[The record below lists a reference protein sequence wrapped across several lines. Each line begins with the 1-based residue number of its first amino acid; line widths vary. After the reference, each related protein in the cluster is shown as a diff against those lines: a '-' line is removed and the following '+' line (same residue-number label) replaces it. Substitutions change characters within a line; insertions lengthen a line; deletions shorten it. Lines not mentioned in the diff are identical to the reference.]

1 MANPTSHE
9 DSYLLEEQHA
19 EDTEIT
25 LGTGKMLFLF
35 FALVALCAVFF
46 GMGFKVGRNSVKE
59 ESDNSPTGTANVT
72 SSAQTSGA
80 KPSATP
86 DMSFYK
92 AVEQNNPNPQL
103 APAMNATQPG
113 ATGTAPA
120 SSTTGTSSA
129 ASSGSQS
136 AASAPP
142 LAPVTPG
149 PDQLSN
155 TNGYLVQVAAVT
167 KQEDADALVDALKKK
182 QYPAF
187 AAANPVDKLVHVQ
200 VGPFSDIK
208 QAEDMRTKLIN
219 DGYNPILKK

>member
-35 FALVALCAVFF
+35 FGLVALCAVFF
-46 GMGFKVGRNSVKE
+46 GMGFKVGRSSVK
-59 ESDNSPTGTANVT
+59 SDNSPSLLASVTGSTQ
-72 SSAQTSGA
+72 SSAN
-80 KPSATP
+80 KPSASP

-92 AVEQNNPNPQL
+92 AVQQNSPDPQL
-103 APAMNATQPG
+103 PPG
-113 ATGTAPA
+113 ATPNTTQPAATDPAATTSPAPTTNTP
-120 SSTTGTSSA
+120 STTTPPATTS
-129 ASSGSQS
+129 
-136 AASAPP
+136 
-142 LAPVTPG
+142 G
-149 PDQLSN
+149 PADQLSN
-155 TNGYLVQVAAVT
+155 TNAYLVQVAAVT

-187 AAANPVDKLVHVQ
+187 ATTNAVDKLVHVQ

-208 QAEDMRTKLIN
+208 QAEDTRTKLMN